1 MAHYVMSDIHGEGSR
16 FYAMLDR
23 IGFSAA
29 DTLYILGDVIDRG
42 TDGVALLRH
51 ILAAPN
57 MTLLLGNHEQMMLE
71 FYRPEATFVEILRWN
86 RNGNTATVAVL
97 EQLRKRQL
105 QSLLAQVSELPD
117 HLDVEV
123 EGRRF
128 YLVHGF
134 PGDTPYARV
143 WTRPDYFAENP
154 VSDATLIV
162 GHTPV
167 VVYAAQEPVRDHFRI
182 LHAPGFIDIDCGC
195 GHRSEQRRLACL
207 RLEDMTEFYC

>member
-23 IGFSAA
+23 IGFSSA

-42 TDGVALLRH
+42 ADGVALLRK
-51 ILAAPN
+51 ILSTPN
-57 MTLLLGNHEQMMLE
+57 MILLLGNHEQMMLE
-71 FYRPEATFVEILRWN
+71 YYRPDATFVEILRWN
-86 RNGNTATVAVL
+86 RNGNAATVAAL

-105 QSLLAQVSELPD
+105 SDLIARVGELPD
-117 HLDVEV
+117 CLDVEV

-128 YLVHGF
+128 HLVHGF
-134 PGDTPYARV
+134 PGETTYSRL
-143 WTRPDYFAENP
+143 WTRPDYFAEAP
-154 VSDATLIV
+154 IPDTTVIV

-167 VVYAAQEPVRDHFRI
+167 VAYSAQEPVRDHFRI
-182 LHAPGFIDIDCGC
+182 MHAPGFMDIDCGC

-207 RLEDMTEFYC
+207 RLEDMQEFYC

>member
-23 IGFSAA
+23 IGFSSA

-42 TDGVALLRH
+42 TDGIALLRQ
-51 ILAAPN
+51 ILATRN
-57 MTLLLGNHEQMMLE
+57 MVLLLGNHEQLMLE
-71 FYRPEATFVEILRWN
+71 YYHPDATFVEILRWN
-86 RNGNTATVAVL
+86 RNGNGSTVAAL
-97 EQLRKRQL
+97 DQLR
-105 QSLLAQVSELPD
+105 QSQRDELLAQVAELPD
-117 HLDVEV
+117 CLDLEV
-123 EGRRF
+123 EGHRF

-134 PGDTPYARV
+134 PGDTRYARV

-154 VSDATLIV
+154 MPGTTLIV

-167 VVYAAQEPVRDHFRI
+167 VVYSTQEPVRDHFRI

-207 RLEDMTEFYC
+207 RLEDMQEFYC